1 MSELQCSK
9 LELKDAKQNINQ
21 LQEEVE
27 IHESKAEEVNNIIR
41 NTEKGLEEAN
51 HLLEV
56 NNCIQISRNLLLE

>member
-1 MSELQCSK
+1 MLELQCSK